1 MSKISQAA
9 YEIVKPFADSLGLY
23 VVEVK
28 YEKRFD
34 GYHLTVV
41 IDKEG
46 GVNITDCEDLSRLI
60 DAPLDEA
67 DPTNNAPYLLDV
79 SSMGLDRPL
88 TTDYDFKKYM
98 NKEIVVKLY
107 APQKGGKKEFKGV
120 LSAYDG
126 QSVTI
131 QSDGQEIT
139 VDREK
144 AANIVPFIK
153 F

>member
-9 YEIVKPFADSLGLY
+9 YDIVKPFADSLGLY

-46 GVNITDCEDLSRLI
+46 GINITDCEALSRLI
-60 DAPLDEA
+60 DAPLDQA
-67 DPTNNAPYLLDV
+67 DPTNNMPYMLDV

-88 TTDYDFKKYM
+88 TTEYDFNKYM
-98 NKEIVVKLY
+98 GKDIVIKLY
-107 APQKGGKKEFKGV
+107 APLKGGKKEFKGI
-120 LSAYDG
+120 LKSYDEK
-126 QSVTI
+126 SVTVLCGREEL
-131 QSDGQEIT
+131 SFE
-139 VDREK
+139 REK
-144 AANIVPFIK
+144 TAKIEPFVK

>member
-1 MSKISQAA
+1 MSKISEAA

-23 VVEVK
+23 VVEIK

-46 GVNITDCEDLSRLI
+46 GVSINDCENLSRLI

-67 DPTNNAPYLLDV
+67 DPTNNARYMLDV

-88 TTDYDFKKYM
+88 TTDYDFNKYM
-98 NKEIVVKLY
+98 NKEIVIKLY
-107 APQKGGKKEFKGV
+107 APQKGGKKEFKGI
-120 LSAYDG
+120 LTAYDG

-131 QSDGQEIT
+131 LSGGQELT
-139 VDREK
+139 FDREK
-144 AANIVPFIK
+144 TANIVPFIK